1 MGQDKSWMDHVTAI
15 LLPVVVSV
23 GGLAY
28 TIHKDQTDAQI
39 RKENRDA
46 DIARQEW
53 DRDTAYVQLL
63 TSSNPEEKKLGLA
76 IIGQLVKQGSFPAD
90 LKPVV
95 AVIAGGLPS
104 DDSTGIA
111 AQLLKSAPATPPQ
124 TQATAASPA
133 SAPTPPATAAAQ
145 PSRIKVFVQ
154 IQADS
159 QRPAAL
165 DLQSAIRDLGFDTA
179 PLDRAGTGPNAT
191 DIRYFSPD
199 SADEA
204 DKLRAL
210 LAAKGVKVG
219 APKYYKIPQPMREIE
234 IWVGK
239 SDMTGS
245 TVPATAAPKAAP
257 NP

>member
-1 MGQDKSWMDHVTAI
+1 MAQEKTWIDHFTAI

-28 TIHKDQTDAQI
+28 TIHKDQVDAQVRADN
-39 RKENRDA
+39 RKA
-46 DIARQEW
+46 DLARQEW

-63 TSSNPEEKKLGLA
+63 TSSNPDEKKLGLA
-76 IIGQLVKQGSFPAD
+76 IIGQLVKQGSFPND

-111 AQLLKSAPATPPQ
+111 AQLLKSAPATQPPPQ
-124 TQATAASPA
+124 TNTSSKTAAPVA
-133 SAPTPPATAAAQ
+133 VAAAPQ

-154 IQADS
+154 IQSDA

-165 DLQSAIRDLGFDTA
+165 DLQEAIRDMGFDTA
-179 PLDRAGTGPNAT
+179 PLDRAGSGPLAT

-204 DKLRAL
+204 DKLSAL
-210 LAAKGVKVG
+210 LASKGVKVG
-219 APKYYKIPQPMREIE
+219 PPKFYKIPQPMREIE
-234 IWVGK
+234 IWLGK
-239 SDMTGS
+239 SDMTGAK
-245 TVPATAAPKAAP
+245 PAVAKAAP
-257 NP
+257 SP